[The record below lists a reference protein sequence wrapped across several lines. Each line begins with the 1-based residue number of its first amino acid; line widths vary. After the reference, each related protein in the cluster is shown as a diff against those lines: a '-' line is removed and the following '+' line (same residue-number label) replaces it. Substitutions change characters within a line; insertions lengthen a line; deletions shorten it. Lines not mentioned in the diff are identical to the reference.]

1 MTEVH
6 NPMIMNLLLLHGNAD
21 AVNGIIFFI
30 KEDSMEVRINKYL
43 ADAGVASR
51 RQADKLVESGQVTI
65 NGITAKNADRV
76 NTGDVVCV
84 KGKQIFKEEEKH
96 VVAFYKP
103 EGVTCTKKDKFAK
116 VTIDDVFRY
125 PLRLN
130 YAGRLDKDSKGLLI
144 MTNDGE
150 LIDRMMRA
158 RNHHEKEYIVKVNDK
173 ITEEFVGKMSQGV
186 YLDELE
192 VQTRPC
198 KVTRVGDY
206 TFRIILTQGLNRQIR
221 RMCTTL
227 GYRVESL
234 MRVRIM
240 NIEIGSLKPGEYR
253 RIEGE
258 ELKLLY
264 EQAGFEGKK
273 Y

>member
-1 MTEVH
+1 
-6 NPMIMNLLLLHGNAD
+6 
-21 AVNGIIFFI
+21 
-30 KEDSMEVRINKYL
+30 MEVRINKYL

-51 RQADKLVESGQVTI
+51 RQADKLVESGAVTI

-76 NTGDVVCV
+76 NEGDVVCV

-103 EGVTCTKKDKFAK
+103 EGVTCTKKDKFAR

-173 ITEEFVGKMSQGV
+173 ITEEFINKMSEGV

-192 VQTRPC
+192 VETRPC

-221 RMCTTL
+221 RMCAAL

-240 NIEIGSLKPGEYR
+240 NIEINDLKPGEFR

-258 ELKLLY
+258 ELKILY
-264 EQAGFEGKK
+264 GQAGMEK
-273 Y
+273 

>member
-1 MTEVH
+1 
-6 NPMIMNLLLLHGNAD
+6 
-21 AVNGIIFFI
+21 
-30 KEDSMEVRINKYL
+30 MEVRINKYL
-43 ADAGVASR
+43 AEAGVASR
-51 RQADKLVESGQVTI
+51 RQADKLVESGAVTI

-76 NTGDVVCV
+76 CEGDIVCV
-84 KGKQIFKEEEKH
+84 KGKQVFKEEEKH

-103 EGVTCTKKDKFAK
+103 EGVTCTKQDKYAK

-158 RNHHEKEYIVKVNDK
+158 RNHHEKEYIVKVNHK
-173 ITEEFVGKMSQGV
+173 ITEEFVKKMSEGV

-192 VQTRPC
+192 VETRPC
-198 KVTRVGDY
+198 KVSRVGDY

-221 RMCTTL
+221 RMCMAL
-227 GYRVESL
+227 GYQVESL

-240 NIEIGSLKPGEYR
+240 NIEIGNLKPGEYR

-258 ELKLLY
+258 ELKILY
-264 EQAGFEGKK
+264 GQAGME
-273 Y
+273 

>member
-1 MTEVH
+1 
-6 NPMIMNLLLLHGNAD
+6 
-21 AVNGIIFFI
+21 
-30 KEDSMEVRINKYL
+30 MEVRINKFL

-51 RQADKLVESGQVTI
+51 RQADKLVEEGMVTI
-65 NGITAKNADRV
+65 NGMAARNADRV
-76 NTGDVVCV
+76 KNGDVVCV
-84 KGKQIFKEEEKH
+84 KGKRIFAEEEKH

-103 EGVTCTKKDKFAK
+103 EGVTCTKKDKYAK

-150 LIDRMMRA
+150 LIDRIMRA
-158 RNHHEKEYIVKVNDK
+158 RNHHEKEYIVKVNEK
-173 ITEEFVGKMSQGV
+173 ITDAFLDKMSGGV
-186 YLDELE
+186 YLDELKTR
-192 VQTRPC
+192 TRPC
-198 KVTRVGDY
+198 AVTKVGDY
-206 TFRIILTQGLNRQIR
+206 TFRIVLTQGLNRQIR
-221 RMCTTL
+221 RMCATL

-240 NIEIGSLKPGEYR
+240 NIETGSLKPGEYR

-258 ELKLLY
+258 ELKTLY
-264 EQAGFEGKK
+264 ELAGMELK
-273 Y
+273 